1 MGVTIGVLGTTAAWD
16 ANGAPIPLGGPR
28 QRALLARLAA
38 ARGRPVALATLVEDL
53 WEDPPANVAGVV
65 HTYIGVLRRALEPE
79 RPARG
84 KARVVVSAGSGYAL
98 QLDSCEVDFLLFEE
112 ALRPAAGGAGL
123 PLPALEEALS
133 RWRGPAYADFAD
145 EPWSFAERRRLGGL
159 RLGAVEARA
168 AEQLRAGQAVHAVPD
183 LEVFVEE
190 HPWRE
195 EGWRLLAL
203 ALYRSGRQHEA
214 LEVLRRARALLNEK
228 LGLSPNSVLR
238 ALEHD
243 ILHQSPGLDLDPA
256 PSDAPELVW
265 TRTLSGYGR
274 NSGVGSKGRL
284 RSTVELLRHLAI
296 TGGGGLETSRRQRLA
311 AVVAADGL
319 ADVDLTARVIGAYD
333 VPALWT
339 RSDDPVQAA
348 HILALTEK
356 TLAALPAG
364 PHGTLR
370 ARLLTTIAVES
381 RGLPGTRGREA
392 AQEAEEL
399 ARGLN
404 APALLAFALNG
415 TFLQSF
421 SRSGLAPERAR
432 LGSEI
437 LELAGQ
443 HDLPTYELLGHLI
456 RMQASAAPGDVASA
470 DHHAAEADRLA
481 EEYESPLVGV
491 FTSWY
496 RALRMDLTGGAPT
509 EVAAAYRAAAGRLH
523 GAGMP
528 GVERGALALSLLCLR
543 IRHGRPAPTEEGIA
557 WGPYRPWVEPLV
569 LLARGERQAALA
581 VLRGVPEPEPTHH
594 REALWCLIAE
604 AALQLGEKDT
614 MGRAY
619 AELLPAAAEY
629 AGAGSGFCNLGPVSA
644 FLSRLEDRLGG
655 RPE

>member
-16 ANGAPIPLGGPR
+16 ADGDPIPLGGPR

-38 ARGRPVALATLVEDL
+38 ARGRPVALATLIGDL
-53 WEDPPANVAGVV
+53 WEDSPANVTGVV
-65 HTYIGVLRRALEPE
+65 HTYIGALRRALEPE

-84 KARVVVSAGSGYAL
+84 RPRVVVSAGSGYAL
-98 QLDSCEVDFLLFEE
+98 QLNSCEVDSLLFED
-112 ALRPAAGGAGL
+112 ALRPGAGAGTL
-123 PLPALEEALS
+123 SLAALEEALS
-133 RWRGPAYADFAD
+133 RWRGPAYAEFAD
-145 EPWSFAERRRLGGL
+145 EPWTFTERGRLGEL

-168 AEQLRAGQAVHAVPD
+168 AEQLRVGRAAQAVPD

-214 LEVLRRARALLNEK
+214 LKVLRRARALLNDK
-228 LGLSPNSVLR
+228 LGLSPHSVLR

-243 ILHQSPGLDLDPA
+243 ILHQSPGLDQDPA
-256 PSDAPELVW
+256 LSEAPELVW
-265 TRTLSGYGR
+265 HRTLSGYGR
-274 NSGVGSKGRL
+274 NSGVGAKGRL
-284 RSTVELLRHLAI
+284 RSTVELLRQLAI
-296 TGGGGLETSRRQRLA
+296 TGGGGLETARRQRLA

-339 RSDDPVQAA
+339 RSDDPDQAA
-348 HILALTEK
+348 HILALTER
-356 TLAALPAG
+356 TLAALPPG
-364 PHGTLR
+364 THGTLR

-399 ARGLN
+399 ARGRN
-404 APALLAFALNG
+404 DPALLAFALNG
-415 TFLQSF
+415 SFLQSF
-421 SRSGLAPERAR
+421 SRSGLAPERAS

-443 HDLPTYELLGHLI
+443 HDLPTSALLGHLI
-456 RMQASAAPGDVASA
+456 RMQAGAALGEVASA

-481 EEYESPLVGV
+481 AEYESPLVAV
-491 FTSWY
+491 FTTWY

-509 EVAAAYRAAAGRLH
+509 EVAAAYRAAAGLLR

-528 GVERGALALSLLCLR
+528 GVEQGALALSLLCLR
-543 IRHGRPAPTEEGIA
+543 VRHGRPAPAEDGID
-557 WGPYRPWVEPLV
+557 WGPYRPWAEPLV
-569 LLARGERQAALA
+569 LLARGEGQAALA

-594 REALWCLIAE
+594 RETLWCLIAE
-604 AALQLGEKDT
+604 AALQLGEEDT

-619 AELLPAAAEY
+619 KELLPAAAEY
-629 AGAGSGFCNLGPVSA
+629 AGAGSGFCNLGPVSG
-644 FLSRLEDRLGG
+644 FLSRLEARRGG